1 LRGTLTA
8 LARVGTTTEAVV
20 ASGAEAVFG
29 YSLGATVPI
38 WHPGNVLVAL
48 VGDWRHNNEYVVDP
62 YGFARLV
69 VDGGYTEASKEVLLR
84 DVAGSHWSAGA
95 RVAWAVNPW
104 FGISSVVESGELDS
118 QTLGTRTL
126 TELGLQ
132 TGFDLAKLW
141 DFPLGVSLGYREQI
155 GPGRKGDVSGSY
167 RALELG
173 LFFTGNSNFTIGGDF
188 ISSKIAVKDSNIADL
203 DVGQF
208 RLVTRLDFR

>member
-1 LRGTLTA
+1 
-8 LARVGTTTEAVV
+8 
-20 ASGAEAVFG
+20 
-29 YSLGATVPI
+29 
-38 WHPGNVLVAL
+38 
-48 VGDWRHNNEYVVDP
+48 VDP

-69 VDGGYTEASKEVLLR
+69 VNGGYTEASKEVLLR
-84 DVAGSHWSAGA
+84 DEAGSHWSAGA

-167 RALELG
+167 RAFELG